1 MGKGKEMITLR
12 ELKEK
17 AVSKQQQKLMGLA
30 LAYKRGDV
38 PEDEVSD
45 TVRDLAKSMST
56 AELEKFAGTKHK
68 GLPDK
73 VDEGKSSTGYELY
86 HRDFSSAMQHAYKH
100 AKSKLGVDVDPKEI
114 DSKVAMGPRK
124 PSKGKTNSYRLLDKD
139 GKKAIQVQVYGMDNG
154 KYELNMYKESVEE
167 GYRDKQDASY
177 TDRYATGGK
186 DTADMQ
192 KRRKAAIQKAA
203 DRFKK
208 TGSYT
213 GKKESVDEEFSD
225 SQIAKLKKEY
235 EPLRT
240 KKISLNHNKKL
251 NSIIDKISHNK
262 DALEKLYKADI
273 PFVTQTAMVALMLKH
288 NYKAADFNKL
298 MEAVASK
305 KKKKNTPKQMTSLG
319 LGTTEL
325 KKRYAEM
332 TPGQTEV
339 KEAKTSGIDNAAA
352 AIVTGALGAVGLGA
366 KKGIGKL
373 AKKAKDRLD
382 PVKVAA
388 ARRQRDQRKREREQA
403 QREIDQRKR
412 ERARKRTQAVTNT
425 ARKAGQT
432 LGNLKRK
439 ISGNPP
445 RRPAG

>member
-86 HRDFSSAMQHAYKH
+86 HRDFSSAMQHAYKF
-100 AKSKLGVDVDPKEI
+100 AKKKYGIEVDPSEI
-114 DSKVAMGPRK
+114 DSKVASGPRK

-154 KYELNMYKESVEE
+154 KYELNMYKESVDE

-213 GKKESVDEEFSD
+213 GKKESVEERYSGKQVKMAMGIASD
-225 SQIAKLKKEY
+225 PRYKQGNYTGAVNKIEKIAKGLSKHPSVASYLKKMNEY
-235 EPLRT
+235 LEIGT
-240 KKISLNHNKKL
+240 
-251 NSIIDKISHNK
+251 DKIRK
-262 DALEKLYKADI
+262 TY
-273 PFVTQTAMVALMLKH
+273 
-288 NYKAADFNKL
+288 AAD
-298 MEAVASK
+298 
-305 KKKKNTPKQMTSLG
+305 
-319 LGTTEL
+319 
-325 KKRYAEM
+325 
-332 TPGQTEV
+332 TPGQEVV
-339 KEAKTSGIDNAAA
+339 KELATGTDR
-352 AIVTGALGAVGLGA
+352 AIALGAIGA
-366 KKGIGKL
+366 TAYA
-373 AKKAKDRLD
+373 AKKAKDRFN
-382 PVKVAA
+382 PVKVAKA
-388 ARRQRDQRKREREQA
+388 RQDRADKRQARQDAEDQIRQQNKARRERMRDRFKSKPA
-403 QREIDQRKR
+403 
-412 ERARKRTQAVTNT
+412 
-425 ARKAGQT
+425 
-432 LGNLKRK
+432 
-439 ISGNPP
+439 

>member
-73 VDEGKSSTGYELY
+73 VDEG
-86 HRDFSSAMQHAYKH
+86 
-100 AKSKLGVDVDPKEI
+100 
-114 DSKVAMGPRK
+114 
-124 PSKGKTNSYRLLDKD
+124 
-139 GKKAIQVQVYGMDNG
+139 
-154 KYELNMYKESVEE
+154 
-167 GYRDKQDASY
+167 YRDKQDASY

-213 GKKESVDEEFSD
+213 GKKESVEERYSGKQVKMAMGIASD
-225 SQIAKLKKEY
+225 PRYKQGNYTGAVNKIEKIAKGLSKHPSVASYLKKMNEDGHTDVDSSERMCKTVTEDAKEILEY
-235 EPLRT
+235 LDGMEGEG
-240 KKISLNHNKKL
+240 SL
-251 NSIIDKISHNK
+251 
-262 DALEKLYKADI
+262 
-273 PFVTQTAMVALMLKH
+273 PTWWT
-288 NYKAADFNKL
+288 NKL
-298 MEAVASK
+298 ATASK
-305 KKKKNTPKQMTSLG
+305 DMNSLRDYLVNPDDEKKDMKEYLEV
-319 LGTTEL
+319 GTDEIR
-325 KKRYAEM
+325 KSYAKA
-332 TPGQTEV
+332 TPGQTNEL
-339 KEAKTSGIDNAAA
+339 ATGTDR
-352 AIVTGALGAVGLGA
+352 AIALGAIGA
-366 KKGIGKL
+366 TAYA
-373 AKKAKDRLD
+373 AKKAKDRFD
-382 PVKVAA
+382 PVKVAKA
-388 ARRQRDQRKREREQA
+388 RQDRADKRKARQDAQDQIRQQNKARRERMRDRFKSKPA
-403 QREIDQRKR
+403 
-412 ERARKRTQAVTNT
+412 
-425 ARKAGQT
+425 
-432 LGNLKRK
+432 
-439 ISGNPP
+439 

>member
-1 MGKGKEMITLR
+1 
-12 ELKEK
+12 
-17 AVSKQQQKLMGLA
+17 
-30 LAYKRGDV
+30 
-38 PEDEVSD
+38 
-45 TVRDLAKSMST
+45 
-56 AELEKFAGTKHK
+56 
-68 GLPDK
+68 
-73 VDEGKSSTGYELY
+73 
-86 HRDFSSAMQHAYKH
+86 
-100 AKSKLGVDVDPKEI
+100 
-114 DSKVAMGPRK
+114 
-124 PSKGKTNSYRLLDKD
+124 
-139 GKKAIQVQVYGMDNG
+139 
-154 KYELNMYKESVEE
+154 
-167 GYRDKQDASY
+167 
-177 TDRYATGGK
+177 
-186 DTADMQ
+186 MQ

-305 KKKKNTPKQMTSLG
+305 KKKKDTPKQMTSLG

-339 KEAKTSGIDNAAA
+339 K
-352 AIVTGALGAVGLGA
+352 
-366 KKGIGKL
+366 
-373 AKKAKDRLD
+373 
-382 PVKVAA
+382 
-388 ARRQRDQRKREREQA
+388 
-403 QREIDQRKR
+403 
-412 ERARKRTQAVTNT
+412 
-425 ARKAGQT
+425 
-432 LGNLKRK
+432 
-439 ISGNPP
+439 
-445 RRPAG
+445 